1 MAATARKAEPV
12 RMPTSRTEAQSG
24 FTLLELLVVLVILGL
39 AAGAV
44 LQAGRTSSETA
55 KVRSFLIQAE
65 AMMRQARTTA
75 IETMADQDVVIDAK
89 GRRLVDAARG
99 ITLDV
104 PQGVSLEGKLARVP
118 RSGKSGYVVRFYPSG
133 GSSGASL
140 PFRFRGQIYE
150 LRVNWL
156 TGNADV
162 RRG

>member
-1 MAATARKAEPV
+1 
-12 RMPTSRTEAQSG
+12 MPTSRTDGQSG

-39 AAGAV
+39 AAGAA
-44 LQAGRTSSETA
+44 LQAGRASSETA

-75 IETMADQDVVIDAK
+75 IETMADQEVVIDTDA
-89 GRRLVDAARG
+89 RQLVDVMRGAR
-99 ITLDV
+99 LEV
-104 PQGVSLEGKLARVP
+104 PAGVSLDGKLARLTKA
-118 RSGKSGYVVRFYPSG
+118 GKQGYAVRFYPSG

-140 PFRFRGQIYE
+140 PFRFRGQVYE

-156 TGNADV
+156 TGRADV